1 MTSLPDPT
9 SDAVTAAEPSDTSWF
24 AGQEAAAAAAARRDG
39 GGARASGPSAFPAD
53 RDPMF
58 DPEWNPPRRFNRLS
72 GILVAALVAAGAFA
86 GGAALQ
92 RSHDAGLATT
102 ATGARAGR
110 LGGAGGFP
118 SGFPGFGGGA
128 VGPGAGPAS
137 GGAGSGATAAGN
149 GGGAATD
156 TPVVVGTVVSVQA
169 GTVTVKNFAGATV
182 VVHLPATAT
191 VTVTGATALQ
201 PGASVAVHGTK
212 AADGSV
218 TATALVSRKA
228 AG

>member
-1 MTSLPDPT
+1 MTDGARIPPVTDHVDRHEAEAMTSPPN
-9 SDAVTAAEPSDTSWF
+9 
-24 AGQEAAAAAAARRDG
+24 EA
-39 GGARASGPSAFPAD
+39 PE

-58 DPEWNPPRRFNRLS
+58 DPEWNPPRRVNRLT
-72 GILVAALVAAGAFA
+72 GVLVAGLVATGAFA

-92 RSHDAGLATT
+92 RSHDAGLATAAGSRT
-102 ATGARAGR
+102 VRVGA
-110 LGGAGGFP
+110 GGAGGIP
-118 SGFPGFGGGA
+118 SGFAGGPSGFAGGPGGFAG
-128 VGPGAGPAS
+128 GPGAG
-137 GGAGSGATAAGN
+137 ATS
-149 GGGAATD
+149 ATD
-156 TPVVVGTVVSVQA
+156 VPIVVGTVVSIAA

-182 VVHLPATAT
+182 VVHVPVTAT

-218 TATALVSRKA
+218 TATALISRKP